1 MGEKAGG
8 DMRKASALSAF
19 LCGLSLLFLAATP
32 ASADPNAPGNNGTIK
47 IHESPGEREPAM
59 ANDPHVCLFH
69 IHGFKFDNN
78 STGEAWI
85 ESWPPTGDRSQV
97 WQGTWSAGSTGE
109 WRTGDIQLAN
119 GHYKAYAKQMNE
131 PTPGGD
137 KQKVFWVECGGT
149 SGGTGSTGAT
159 GATGSTGGSGNTGGS
174 GTSGGN
180 AVSGGT
186 ASGTTTAGVAG
197 GSAST
202 GVVAGVQSGPQAPQ
216 AVAGV
221 QNLPSTST
229 DTGQT
234 PLVVL
239 GVVLLAT
246 GVVLLRRPYVAPN
259 P

>member
-1 MGEKAGG
+1 
-8 DMRKASALSAF
+8 MRKASVLSAF

-69 IHGFKFDNN
+69 VHGFKFDNN

-85 ESWPPTGDRSQV
+85 ESWPPTGNRSQV
-97 WQGTWSAGSTGE
+97 WHGTWSAGNSGE
-109 WRTGDIQLAN
+109 WRTADIRLAD

-137 KQKVFWVECGGT
+137 KQKVFWVECDQT
-149 SGGTGSTGAT
+149 SGGGGSTGSTGSTGAT
-159 GATGSTGGSGNTGGS
+159 G
-174 GTSGGN
+174 TSGGN
-180 AVSGGT
+180 ANSGGT
-186 ASGTTTAGVAG
+186 SGGITSGGTTVTTAGTVS

-202 GVVAGVQSGPQAPQ
+202 GIVAGVQSAPQ
-216 AVAGV
+216 AVLGV

-239 GVVLLAT
+239 GLVILAT
-246 GVVLLRRPYVAPN
+246 GVVLLRRPGVVPS